1 MFFFFCVII
10 FLGRLIFFTKAI
22 FFSRIFMVKVARG
35 QKFVY
40 IRHYSF
46 PGPQNGCE
54 HFLLIILHGFGLFR
68 LQIDHYW
75 CFLVEE
81 LWDFC
86 QKYPNFEKNQKWQ
99 KQ

>member
-1 MFFFFCVII
+1 
-10 FLGRLIFFTKAI
+10 
-22 FFSRIFMVKVARG
+22 MV
-35 QKFVY
+35 
-40 IRHYSF
+40 S
-46 PGPQNGCE
+46 E
-54 HFLLIILHGFGLFR
+54 HLSIILHGLGPFR
-68 LQIDHYW
+68 LQNDHYW